1 VRKGQVRDGTGET
14 TALCSHQILQM
25 PLKGAI
31 DHVICRCLHVAV
43 RCRSLGPVLWEG
55 GKKVA
60 EGGKCRS
67 EWNQVDFEVFSRR

>member
-1 VRKGQVRDGTGET
+1 
-14 TALCSHQILQM
+14 M